1 MNAVAMTMPVFASVI
16 AFITYSAT
24 GHTLEPSVVFASLTL
39 FNLLRLPLMFLRQF
53 FSFFSTE
60 MIVDFLH
67 NQLCHLAQS
76 PTQPMP

>member
-53 FSFFSTE
+53 SSFFSE